1 MRFPENNACNQ
12 YLTFYCDGV
21 GAKRSGK
28 KQPHTM
34 KSQSMPS
41 TIPTE
46 YSSREIL
53 TLAYRLGWNTAH
65 GIACHNVPTLGE
77 EVRTDNLGRIT
88 IDADNIRD
96 VHQEA
101 CFLAEL
107 NGRDFSPFEFIA
119 RDFNDLGEGS
129 GDAPSA
135 GEAWEAYDQ
144 GVCDSI
150 MADLATYSDD
160 DYGIQS

>member
-1 MRFPENNACNQ
+1 
-12 YLTFYCDGV
+12 
-21 GAKRSGK
+21 
-28 KQPHTM
+28 M
-34 KSQSMPS
+34 KSQSMPA

-65 GIACHNVPTLGE
+65 GITDYNVPTLGE
-77 EVRTDNLGRIT
+77 AVRSDLGRIT